1 MKAYLAIAA
10 LLLAT
15 PAAAQDY
22 PPYPLGSSVV
32 ASSGNVANATATA
45 TIAAQ
50 AGKTA
55 LLNNLI
61 VTGGGATAA
70 AVVTCTITGLQG
82 GTVSFIYGAQVGAGV
97 PSVPLVVTF
106 DAPLPASGAN
116 TAIVASCPALGA
128 GNTRMVVTITGYY
141 K

>member
-1 MKAYLAIAA
+1 MRKL
-10 LLLAT
+10 LPLFGLLAV
-15 PAAAQDY
+15 PASAQDY
-22 PPYPLGSSVV
+22 PPGNVVV

-50 AGKTA
+50 AGR
-55 LLNNLI
+55 LNYLNNLI

-70 AVVTCTITGLQG
+70 SVVTCTITGLQG
-82 GTVSFIYGAQVGAGV
+82 GTISFIYGAPAGAAIRGDSLAM
-97 PSVPLVVTF
+97 PFS
-106 DAPLPASGAN
+106 APIPASAPN

-128 GNTRMVVTITGYY
+128 GNTRMVVTITGHF